1 MFRATEVGTSV
12 LVGNTRLSECVVE
25 QGNTCAGM
33 KLLIVSALYPP
44 YYRGGYELRCAE
56 VAAGLLRR
64 GHDIHVLTSS
74 YGLTQSS
81 LRPDRHQLHA
91 VDGVPIHRVLG
102 QYAYGPKPLLPPW
115 TLTQARRELADAR
128 YFLKL
133 LDELTPDVVNWWS
146 MNGLSKI
153 LLPIPARCGRPDV
166 HFVEDPWM
174 IREYGR
180 DGELASGFWASLWDG
195 EWGPGVARPLLRR
208 LGRWSER
215 RTDRQ
220 GIPTRRLPNRPS
232 HVCFV
237 SRFLQSLYAE
247 AGLAFTSSEVIYG
260 GVSTAR
266 FHSRGRLPAESGP
279 LRLLYAGQLS
289 ADRGL
294 HTLVEAVATMSAA
307 DRALAPQRRGLRRTR
322 ILGKGPGSRPR
333 AKAG

>member
-1 MFRATEVGTSV
+1 MLCAEYWTIRVPSSIGTILRRYEGPDRQRFVPSV
-12 LVGNTRLSECVVE
+12 LSRRLRV
-25 QGNTCAGM
+25 T
-33 KLLIVSALYPP
+33 L
-44 YYRGGYELRCAE
+44 RGGGRLI
-56 VAAGLLRR
+56 LRR

-74 YGLTQSS
+74 YGLARRP
-81 LRPDRHQLHA
+81 LRPDRRELDA
-91 VDGVPIHRVLG
+91 VNGVPIHRVLG

-133 LDELTPDVVNWWS
+133 LDEFAPDVVNWWS

-153 LLPIPARCGRPDV
+153 LLPLPARYGCPDV

-174 IREYGR
+174 IREHGR

-195 EWGPGVARPLLRR
+195 DWGPGVAHPLLRR

-237 SRFLQSLYAE
+237 SRYVQNLYAE
-247 AGLAFTSSEVIYG
+247 
-260 GVSTAR
+260 
-266 FHSRGRLPAESGP
+266 RG
-279 LRLLYAGQLS
+279 
-289 ADRGL
+289 
-294 HTLVEAVATMSAA
+294 
-307 DRALAPQRRGLRRTR
+307 
-322 ILGKGPGSRPR
+322 
-333 AKAG
+333 

>member
-1 MFRATEVGTSV
+1 MRAHLLERSRAQIRALGLYSRIRAPTGQYLCWHEGPDRQRFVPAI
-12 LVGNTRLSECVVE
+12 LPRRLRV
-25 QGNTCAGM
+25 T
-33 KLLIVSALYPP
+33 L
-44 YYRGGYELRCAE
+44 RGGCRRTSASWSRHPRAYQ
-56 VAAGLLRR
+56 LLWF
-64 GHDIHVLTSS
+64 GAKP
-74 YGLTQSS
+74 
-81 LRPDRHQLHA
+81 LRPDRRELDA
-91 VDGVPIHRVLG
+91 VNGVPIHRVLG

-133 LDELTPDVVNWWS
+133 FDELAPDVVNWWS

-153 LLPIPARCGRPDV
+153 LLPLPARYGCPDV

-237 SRFLQSLYAE
+237 SRLSSEPLCRGGASVHVLGGHLRRSLDRAVPLTRTT
-247 AGLAFTSSEVIYG
+247 ACRVRPSAATLRRSAFT
-260 GVSTAR
+260 
-266 FHSRGRLPAESGP
+266 
-279 LRLLYAGQLS
+279 
-289 ADRGL
+289 
-294 HTLVEAVATMSAA
+294 
-307 DRALAPQRRGLRRTR
+307 
-322 ILGKGPGSRPR
+322 GSRATHAR
-333 AKAG
+333 